1 MLCPS
6 GLYFPNPKRKSKNEF
21 DTSVPMFT
29 NKNHEK
35 SRTNTGLFLEGPAR
49 HISVLLITMVVLSGC
64 IDINGKA
71 LADNYGEVD
80 IYDINYDVSVLDN
93 SKENKD
99 IKYGFEVFRNTPKYL
114 GPTTENRGIA
124 YAGNKLSCT
133 NCHLGSGTKPY
144 AAPLIGIIQR
154 FPQYRGRE
162 NKIGTIEERIN
173 GCMERSMNGS
183 MIPPDSKEMKAMIA
197 YLNWLSRYAPE
208 DGKIEG
214 QGFVEI
220 EIPDRRVDLENGKRV
235 FSSHCIVCHG
245 SNGQGTKSVDEFKQ
259 QYPPLWGKDSYND
272 GAGMTRVLTAAQF
285 IKANMPFG
293 TTYDNP
299 VLTDDEA
306 YDVAGYINQQERPK
320 KPNSEKDF
328 PDLKKKPVSTPYPPY
343 ADTFSLAQ
351 HQLGPFKPIMD
362 YYKNEYNI
370 VKSK

>member
-1 MLCPS
+1 
-6 GLYFPNPKRKSKNEF
+6 
-21 DTSVPMFT
+21 MFT
-29 NKNHEK
+29 DKNHK
-35 SRTNTGLFLEGPAR
+35 SSPTIKSPFLRRTAR
-49 HISVLLITMVVLSGC
+49 CICVLLVIIVVLSGC
-64 IDINGKA
+64 LDRNGKA

-80 IYDINYDVSVLDN
+80 IYDRNYDVWVLDN
-93 SKENKD
+93 SKENKE
-99 IKYGFEVFRNTPKYL
+99 IKYGFKVFRNTSKYL
-114 GPTTENRGIA
+114 GPGRENAGMA
-124 YAGNKLSCT
+124 YAGNNLSCT

-162 NKIGTIEERIN
+162 NKIGTIEERTN

-183 MIPPDSKEMKAMIA
+183 MMPPDSKEMKAMIA
-197 YLNWLSRYAPE
+197 YMNWLGRYAPE

-220 EIPDRRVDLENGKRV
+220 EIPDRGVDPENGKRV
-235 FSSHCIVCHG
+235 FSSHCIICHG
-245 SNGQGTKSVDEFKQ
+245 SNGQGTKSVDEFAY

-293 TTYDNP
+293 ATYENP
-299 VLTDDEA
+299 VLTDEEA
-306 YDVAGYINQQERPK
+306 YDVAGYINQQERPEK
-320 KPNSEKDF
+320 ANREKDF